1 MYPPSPPG
9 SNDCQSV
16 CLGRFPFSRRIHLL
30 AATKENRT
38 SRHFFPRRDRT
49 LNDETSLLAGLHRA
63 RHTTHPSRPTTTD
76 FLRTNQPDPN
86 TRSPPPIKEQAR
98 KSQQGNRSPPLIF
111 YPLCTHSRPVTK
123 PKSPQP
129 PTPKDPVP
137 GSRRSGPTL
146 ASWDHLIFPHA
157 ASVGNLDPRHTD
169 GKSHRDKGPPEAGHG
184 HPYLSLA
191 RADTRSRSQGVTYRC
206 LLRGRLPIAS
216 CLQVLKRRPMISQP
230 HVIQHTLVPA

>member
-1 MYPPSPPG
+1 MP
-9 SNDCQSV
+9 V
-16 CLGRFPFSRRIHLL
+16 CLS
-30 AATKENRT
+30 
-38 SRHFFPRRDRT
+38 RT
-49 LNDETSLLAGLHRA
+49 LTFLATHSLACCDKGKQDQQTLLS
-63 RHTTHPSRPTTTD
+63 PSRPNVERRDEPSRPLCAALDTPPIPAHHQR
-76 FLRTNQPDPN
+76 FLRTNPARPQH
-86 TRSPPPIKEQAR
+86 KEPAAHQRKRREKASRAKQVTTTHFLPTLYSFQAGD
-98 KSQQGNRSPPLIF
+98 QAQVA
-111 YPLCTHSRPVTK
+111 T
-123 PKSPQP
+123 Q